1 MQIKEKV
8 NELLIENKE
17 LSFTILCQTW
27 DSLAQ
32 IIQQKFFK
40 INPSILQPYCYM
52 AYNHHPK
59 TEGK

>member
-27 DSLAQ
+27 DNLVQ

-40 INPSILQPYCYM
+40 INPSILQHSEYM
-52 AYNHHPK
+52 SGNH
-59 TEGK
+59 